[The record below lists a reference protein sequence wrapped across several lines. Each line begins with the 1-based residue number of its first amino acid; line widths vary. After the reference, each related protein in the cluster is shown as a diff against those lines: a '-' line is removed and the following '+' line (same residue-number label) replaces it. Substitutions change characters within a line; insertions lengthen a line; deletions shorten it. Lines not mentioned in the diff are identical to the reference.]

1 MENTKSKQLLRFPMS
16 IRIKGKRKT
25 SIKDNVIFDIQKSKM
40 KVKDDAIINQV
51 QITATSTLT

>member
-1 MENTKSKQLLRFPMS
+1 MS

-25 SIKDNVIFDIQKSKM
+25 SIKDNAIFNIQKSNM